1 MNIGASVYSLG
12 VPAAAGG
19 GGAAAVITGP
29 LSGFGE
35 VQTIIPTP
43 TSQVAFV
50 YGLNPLLVTTDVYGA
65 GASAQ
70 ALNGEV
76 VLSSGTQADGYARL
90 VSKKVA
96 KYRAGQATM
105 VRWTA
110 RFSDGRAGN
119 RQMAGPYNIE
129 AGWQIGYN
137 GTTFGILYTEAA
149 TVEIQTLTITVPPA
163 APGNVTVTLDA
174 GTPVL
179 AAVTASGNTS
189 VTASEIAAANYANTA
204 GGWDAQATGNVVYFT
219 RHTAG
224 PAGASTF
231 NPGATGTVGAF
242 AIPTVGTLPVE
253 QFIPQTA
260 WNQDTF
266 DGSGNTANPS
276 GILLDPTKGNIYEVQ
291 FQYLGYGDAYFY
303 IVNGT
308 TGRPVLC
315 HIVRNANTRT
325 STNLRNPNLYLTWES
340 RNTGGTTNVTTRGA
354 SGGAFVEGPVTFLG
368 AQFAVPPVAVTAG
381 AGVETPILS
390 LRANTTYLG
399 RLSTAQLQVDRFS
412 VACDGTKTVAFRVY
426 KNGVLTAPRW
436 QNVNATT
443 SAAAYDVNATAFSIG
458 TGTLVYA
465 FSVSKTGNTT
475 ESVTDIDLFLQ
486 AGDYLTI
493 TALSANAND
502 VTASIVWIEDI

>member
-1 MNIGASVYSLG
+1 MSSSVFSFRTPLS
-12 VPAAAGG
+12 PGG
-19 GGAAAVITGP
+19 GSPAVITGP

-35 VQTIIPTP
+35 VETIIPTP

-50 YGLNPLLVTTDVYGA
+50 YSLNPLLVTSDVYGT
-65 GASAQ
+65 GASVTAV
-70 ALNGEV
+70 NGEV
-76 VLSSGTQADGYARL
+76 VLASGTQSDGYARL

-105 VRWTA
+105 ARWTA
-110 RFSDGRAGN
+110 RFTTGVAGN
-119 RQMAGPYNIE
+119 RQMVGLYNIE
-129 AGWQIGYN
+129 AGWQFGFN
-137 GTTFGILYTEAA
+137 GTQFGILYTESA
-149 TVEIQTLTITVPPA
+149 TVEVQTLTISVAPA

-174 GTPVL
+174 GTPVVV
-179 AAVTASGNTS
+179 AVTASGSTS

-204 GGWDAQATGNVVYFT
+204 GGWDAQAIGNIVYFT

-224 PAGASTF
+224 TAGASTF
-231 NPGATGTVGAF
+231 APGATGTVGAF
-242 AIPTVGTLPVE
+242 AILTAGVSPTE
-253 QFIPQTA
+253 QFIPQSA

-266 DGSGNTANPS
+266 DGSGSASNPS
-276 GILLDPTKGNIYEVQ
+276 GVLLDPTKGNIYEVQ

-340 RNTGGTTNVTTRGA
+340 RNTGGTTSVTTRGA

-368 AQFAVPPVAVTAG
+368 AQFAVPPTAVTAG
-381 AGVETPILS
+381 AGVETPVLS
-390 LRANTTYLG
+390 VRANTVYQN
-399 RLSTAQLQVDRFS
+399 RQSTAQLQIDRIS
-412 VACDGTKTVAFRVY
+412 VACDGTKTVAFKVY
-426 KNGVLTAPRW
+426 KNGNLTAPRW
-436 QNVNATT
+436 QSVNATT
-443 SAAAYDVNATAFSIG
+443 SAASYDTAATGFAIG

-502 VTASIVWIEDI
+502 VTASVVWVEDI